1 MAGLMFQNNLKGP
14 RRIGE
19 VVQLVGLVMLGAGIA
34 IEIAYQAN
42 VWLVLITVGS
52 IVFAIGTKLK
62 GV

>member
-1 MAGLMFQNNLKGP
+1 MAGLMMQNSSKNKC
-14 RRIGE
+14 RAGE

-34 IEIAYQAN
+34 LEIAYQAN

-62 GV
+62 GR